1 MALPKISVPT
11 FNITIPST
19 QEQKR
24 FRPFLVKEEKILLTA
39 QEGQDNNDILFSLK
53 QIINNCCFDDID
65 VDELATFD
73 LEYIF
78 LKLRARSVNNVVK
91 LRYRDTEDEKIYDFE
106 LDLDEIEIKFDEK
119 NNPKIK
125 VNDEVGIVLKYPSV
139 KVTEKMADVTDQI
152 ELLNKILI
160 HTIDVIYDAEN
171 VYPAKDSTEQELIE
185 FLENLDT
192 KTFKKIEDFF
202 MTMPKLYHEIKY
214 TNSLGNE
221 RTIVL
226 NSVQDFFT

>member
-1 MALPKISVPT
+1 MGLPKISVPT
-11 FNITIPST
+11 FTITIPST
-19 QEQKR
+19 KQQKR

-39 QEGQDNNDILFSLK
+39 QEAGDNSDILFSLK
-53 QIINNCCFDDID
+53 QIINNCCFDEIDIE
-65 VDELATFD
+65 ELATFD

-91 LRYRDTEDEKIYDFE
+91 LKYKDMEDEKIYDFE
-106 LDLDEIEIKFDEK
+106 INLDDIEIKFDET

-125 VNDEVGIVLKYPSV
+125 INDEVGLVLKYPSI
-139 KVTEKMADVTDQI
+139 KVTEKMVNVTNQVD
-152 ELLNKILI
+152 LLNKILI
-160 HTIDVIYDAEN
+160 HTIDVIYDKDN
-171 VYPAKDSTEQELIE
+171 VYPAKESTEQELID

-202 MTMPKLYHEIKY
+202 TTMPKLYHELRY

-221 RTIVL
+221 RLIVL
-226 NSVQDFFT
+226 NTVQDFFM

>member
-11 FNITIPST
+11 FTITIPST
-19 QEQKR
+19 QDQKR